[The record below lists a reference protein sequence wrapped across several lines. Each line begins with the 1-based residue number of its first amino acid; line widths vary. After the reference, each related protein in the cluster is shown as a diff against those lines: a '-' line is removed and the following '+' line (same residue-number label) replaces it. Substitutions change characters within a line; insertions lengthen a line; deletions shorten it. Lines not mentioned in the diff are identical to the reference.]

1 MTRFTVF
8 LLFALTTASLRAHP
22 GHDLA
27 EHGLTHAVTSPFHL
41 LMIAVVGAL
50 CFIFAK
56 LVVNARVKRVLS
68 SAGAVALLA
77 AAVLWLFGA

>member
-1 MTRFTVF
+1 MMRFFVF
-8 LLFALTTASLRAHP
+8 LLFALTTLSLRAHL

-27 EHGLTHAVTSPFHL
+27 EHGLAHTVTSPFHL
-41 LMIAVVGAL
+41 LMIAVVCAL
-50 CFIFAK
+50 CFTFAK

-77 AAVLWLFGA
+77 AAVLWLLGA